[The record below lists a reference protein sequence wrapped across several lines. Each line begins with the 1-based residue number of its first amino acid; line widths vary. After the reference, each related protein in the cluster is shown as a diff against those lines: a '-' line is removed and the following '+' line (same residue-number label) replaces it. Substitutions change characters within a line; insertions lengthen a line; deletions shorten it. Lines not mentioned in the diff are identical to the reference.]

1 MSPANWG
8 ISQDC
13 TSAQNPSFES
23 QVTVVESLI
32 LNSVMAADVIA
43 PPGEQPAKH
52 TESVP
57 VAVASVDLHVSV
69 PRLTGVCWY
78 APPKGPLHLH

>member
-1 MSPANWG
+1 MSPANCG

-43 PPGEQPAKH
+43 PPGEQPVKKGA
-52 TESVP
+52 
-57 VAVASVDLHVSV
+57 AVHF
-69 PRLTGVCWY
+69 GVFC
-78 APPKGPLHLH
+78 

>member
-1 MSPANWG
+1 M
-8 ISQDC
+8 
-13 TSAQNPSFES
+13 
-23 QVTVVESLI
+23 TVVESLI

-57 VAVASVDLHVSV
+57 LAVASVDLHVSV
-69 PRLTGVCWY
+69 PRFTGVC
-78 APPKGPLHLH
+78 

>member
-1 MSPANWG
+1 MSPANCG

-23 QVTVVESLI
+23 HLCDETPSTRRLRDGVALDEGASRTPRPHVTVVESLI

-43 PPGEQPAKH
+43 PPGE
-52 TESVP
+52 
-57 VAVASVDLHVSV
+57 
-69 PRLTGVCWY
+69 R
-78 APPKGPLHLH
+78 

>member
-1 MSPANWG
+1 MRDGVALDEG
-8 ISQDC
+8 
-13 TSAQNPSFES
+13 PSRTPRPH
-23 QVTVVESLI
+23 VTVVESLI

-52 TESVP
+52 TDSVP
-57 VAVASVDLHVSV
+57 LAVASVDLHVSV